1 MNSTTNRHKP
11 LRMRSLVLAAMI
23 AALSAGAS
31 ADPIGRQPP
40 VSGGI
45 PGRIGQMLD
54 RLDLSEAQ
62 QQQIRTILDEQRQA
76 IDQQR
81 QLTRERIDA
90 VLSQEQRAERDRLLA
105 ESMDRRVGKLAR
117 RLDLTTNQQ
126 AQLRTIMTEK
136 RNSPSMTRDE
146 VRQRMAAV
154 LTEQQLSG
162 LKQMRDKLRGRPQK
176 EPRQQP
182 NLP

>member
-1 MNSTTNRHKP
+1 MNSRTNRHKP

-81 QLTRERIDA
+81 QQTRERIDA
-90 VLSQEQRAERDRLLA
+90 VLTQEQRA
-105 ESMDRRVGKLAR
+105 
-117 RLDLTTNQQ
+117 
-126 AQLRTIMTEK
+126 
-136 RNSPSMTRDE
+136 
-146 VRQRMAAV
+146 
-154 LTEQQLSG
+154 
-162 LKQMRDKLRGRPQK
+162 
-176 EPRQQP
+176 
-182 NLP
+182 